1 VGSVSRKS
9 KLTLALTLPVLL
21 LFAPQLLLVA
31 RYSGRTYARIEDV
44 PPTTYAVVFGAYV
57 HADGTLSDAAL
68 ERTEAAVRLY
78 HHGRVERLFVSG
90 TGRSNDQALVMAHYA
105 RERGVPAEHI
115 LVDGLGIDTHDTCRH
130 FAPLGAP
137 GVMVSQGYHLPRAM
151 AMCERDG
158 AAVTGLAANHL
169 DILASRGS
177 NRVAIYTTRA
187 QRFARESLLTWSYL
201 LGIYDRI
208 SREAEELE

>member
-1 VGSVSRKS
+1 MNRQSRFA
-9 KLTLALTLPVLL
+9 LALALLALL

-31 RYSGRTYARIEDV
+31 RYSGRTYTRIEDV
-44 PPTTYAVVFGAYV
+44 PLTTYAVVFGAYV

-90 TGRSNDQALVMAHYA
+90 TGRSNDQAQAMARYA
-105 RERGVPAEHI
+105 QERGVPTEHI

-130 FAPLGAP
+130 FAPLGSP
-137 GVMVSQGYHLPRAM
+137 GVLVSQGYHLPRAM

-158 AAVTGLAANHL
+158 AAVTGMAANHL
-169 DILASRGS
+169 DILPSRGS
-177 NRVAIYTTRA
+177 NRVAIYATRA
-187 QRFARESLLTWSYL
+187 QRFVRESLLTWSYV

-208 SREAEELE
+208 SREAEELGSRP